1 MVGWTPI
8 PERDLRA
15 RIRQGEA
22 RMTASQRRL
31 WNAIRIEPE
40 KWQQHPYGDEGG
52 GFWAVGLIGRSVVWY
67 NDIEH
72 GFNRS
77 QFTVYGTIDDYWCND
92 DELETTVDYL
102 LTTLERGADLVRL
115 AQKPPKRTRRRP

>member
-1 MVGWTPI
+1 M
-8 PERDLRA
+8 
-15 RIRQGEA
+15 
-22 RMTASQRRL
+22 RL
-31 WNAIRIEPE
+31 WTAIRIEPE
-40 KWQQHPYGDEGG
+40 KWRQHPYGDEGG
-52 GFWAVGLIGRSVVWY
+52 GFWAVGLIGRTVVWY
-67 NDIEH
+67 NDNEH

-115 AQKPPKRTRRRP
+115 AQKLPKRTRRRP